1 MSLHVCQCALHLDR
15 KASLLWLQG
24 LSQGLLQG
32 LLQEF

>member
-1 MSLHVCQCALHLDR
+1 MSLHVCRCALHFDR

-24 LSQGLLQG
+24 LPQGLSQG